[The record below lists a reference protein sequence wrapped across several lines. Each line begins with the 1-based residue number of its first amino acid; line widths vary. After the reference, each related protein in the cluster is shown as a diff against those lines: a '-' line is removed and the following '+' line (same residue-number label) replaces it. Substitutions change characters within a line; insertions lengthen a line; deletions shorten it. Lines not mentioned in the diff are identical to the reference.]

1 MGVAM
6 MTFGKAFARIA
17 PEDRPRGSPQR
28 IAPVDADPSPSPQAN
43 ESPAVDDETKAGPF
57 IQSRLADS
65 DLEFVRVVEDVI
77 TALIEKRIL
86 LLTDLPPAAQQKIS
100 QRINLRSRL
109 SSADSL
115 LGDSEEVMLP

>member
-1 MGVAM
+1 M
-6 MTFGKAFARIA
+6 
-17 PEDRPRGSPQR
+17 
-28 IAPVDADPSPSPQAN
+28 DADPSPSPQAN
-43 ESPAVDDETKAGPF
+43 ESPSVDDETKAGPF
-57 IQSRLADS
+57 IQSRLSDS
-65 DLEFVRVVEDVI
+65 DLEFVRVVDDVI